1 MRLLIVSHTN
11 LAWTATYARYFADRG
26 DAVQVVS
33 FHPDRIPGVPCEF
46 VGMEPFDKYGNKR
59 LYLTRAP
66 RVAAI
71 SRRFRPDVVLAT
83 YLISNGLS
91 ASLACDA
98 PLVVSAR
105 GGDVRDLYARGDWR
119 NVARRMVIRFVCDRA
134 EAVHCVSG
142 ELRERLLELGVS
154 AARLH
159 EWPMGVDLRRF
170 APAPRR
176 TPDDR
181 VRLICTRKHEP
192 IYDIPTI
199 LDAVARLADRD
210 GVHLT
215 IAGGGHLLE
224 AHRRL
229 VAELGLEPVVH
240 LTGAVS
246 NEAIA
251 RMLASSDI
259 YVSASH
265 SDGTSSSLLEA
276 MACGVFPVVTRIPA
290 NTAWIQDGRD
300 GLMFTPGRADELAE
314 ALRRAIGDAEIRR
327 AAAVGNRR
335 RVERDGDLSRNLA
348 RTAALLERVVADAR
362 RGAA

>member
-1 MRLLIVSHTN
+1 MRVLIVSHTN
-11 LAWTATYARYFADRG
+11 LSWTATYARYFAGRG
-26 DAVQVVS
+26 DMVQVVS
-33 FHPDRIPGVPCEF
+33 FHPDRVPGVPCEF
-46 VGMEPFDKYGNKR
+46 VGVEPFDKYANKQ

-91 ASLACDA
+91 AALACDA

-119 NVARRMVIRFVCDRA
+119 NVARRIVIRFVCDRA

-154 AARLH
+154 AARIF

-170 APAPRR
+170 APGLRPAPDGHIRM
-176 TPDDR
+176 
-181 VRLICTRKHEP
+181 ICTRKHEP

-199 LDAVARLADRD
+199 LNAVARLDDRD
-210 GVHLT
+210 RVRLT

-224 AHRRL
+224 AHRRR
-229 VAELGLEPVVH
+229 VADLGLHDVVD
-240 LTGAVS
+240 LTGERP
-246 NEAIA
+246 NEEIA

-259 YVSASH
+259 YISASH

-276 MACGVFPVVTRIPA
+276 MACGVFPVVSRIPA
-290 NTAWIQDGRD
+290 NTAWVREGRD
-300 GLMFTPGRADELAE
+300 GLMFTPGRADELAG
-314 ALRRAIGDAEIRR
+314 ALRRAIRDSEMRR
-327 AAAVGNRR
+327 TAGVENRR
-335 RVERDGDLSRNLA
+335 KVERDGDLSRNLA
-348 RTAALLERVVADAR
+348 RTAELLERVVAATR